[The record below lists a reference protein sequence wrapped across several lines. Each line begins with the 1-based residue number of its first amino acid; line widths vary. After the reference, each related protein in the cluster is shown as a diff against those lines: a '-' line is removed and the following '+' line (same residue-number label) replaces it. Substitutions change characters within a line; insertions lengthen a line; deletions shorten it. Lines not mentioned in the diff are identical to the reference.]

1 MLLYKRLL
9 TFKQRIAENLLS
21 DRQTEKCNE
30 SYYIFSAKLDAIF
43 NPIAKE
49 VKQCADWCSDYY
61 NRDGF
66 LLLKVHRHAY
76 RTFFGN
82 RVFDQRPMKFGLR

>member
-1 MLLYKRLL
+1 M
-9 TFKQRIAENLLS
+9 AENLLS

-43 NPIAKE
+43 NPTAKE

-66 LLLKVHRHAY
+66 FKSVPAHLSDIFRKSS
-76 RTFFGN
+76 F
-82 RVFDQRPMKFGLR
+82 